1 MTLLENHARA
11 LSLGWSIETRPTAT
25 GILVHAERVM
35 VGGKCGPASEH
46 DDGVSIPHDDLE
58 AALGKLF
65 RVILPRPDARSSY
78 DEAHGREIT
87 VEVPR

>member
-1 MTLLENHARA
+1 MAV
-11 LSLGWSIETRPTAT
+11 SSGWSITTAPGARSKFVAFAKREGSET
-25 GILVHAERVM
+25 
-35 VGGKCGPASEH
+35 
-46 DDGVSIPHDDLE
+46 VSIAHDDLE

-87 VEVPR
+87 VEAAR